1 MNTLE
6 KSVKHVLG
14 GAEMI
19 KVFVYGTLM
28 RNGHNHQYY
37 LQGQKYLGQAILSGY
52 ALYNLGSYPGV
63 VADETGLV
71 LGELYEIDLKTLRRL
86 DILEGNGSLYIRQP
100 VEVQIQ
106 DETVEAEVYV
116 WNGEVRPEDKI
127 ELCAQ
132 PWSEIY
138 IKGVCF

>member
-1 MNTLE
+1 
-6 KSVKHVLG
+6 
-14 GAEMI
+14 MI

-28 RNGHNHQYY
+28 SNGHNHQYY
-37 LQGQKYLGQAILSGY
+37 LQGHKYLGQAILSGY

-63 VADETGLV
+63 VADETGQV

-100 VEVQIQ
+100 VEVRIQ
-106 DETVEAEVYV
+106 DEKVDAEVYI

-127 ELCAQ
+127 EFYAQ

-138 IKGVCF
+138 IKGACF

>member
-1 MNTLE
+1 ME

-28 RNGHNHQYY
+28 NNGPNHQYY

-63 VADETGLV
+63 VADKTGQV
-71 LGELYEIDLKTLRRL
+71 LGELYEIDLKTLSRL

-100 VEVQIQ
+100 VEVRIQ

-132 PWSEIY
+132 PWSA
-138 IKGVCF
+138 